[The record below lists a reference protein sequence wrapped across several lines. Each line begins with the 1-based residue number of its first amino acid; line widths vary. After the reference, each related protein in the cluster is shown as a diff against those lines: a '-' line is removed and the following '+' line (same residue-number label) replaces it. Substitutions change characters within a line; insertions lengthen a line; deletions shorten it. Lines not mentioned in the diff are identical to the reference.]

1 MNERVA
7 LLNLFVSSPIAGLF
21 LFTLLA
27 YTTAATATSTST
39 PTTTDI

>member
-21 LFTLLA
+21 LFTLSA
-27 YTTAATATSTST
+27 YTTAATATAST